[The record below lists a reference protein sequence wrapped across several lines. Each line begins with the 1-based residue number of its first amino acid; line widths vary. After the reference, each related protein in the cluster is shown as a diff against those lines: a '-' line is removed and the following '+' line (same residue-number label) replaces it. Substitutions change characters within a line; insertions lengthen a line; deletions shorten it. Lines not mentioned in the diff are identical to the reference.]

1 MEIEGDDGS
10 RIEVESD
17 GFETVFGRG
26 LGYNTKDRT
35 VSRRHVL
42 FKTENNQ
49 TEPRVSF
56 QVIGKNPL
64 WVRKSGESE
73 RDIKVFRKFD
83 KGEVGAGDWFCTSSQ
98 NPVWFN
104 LKKIGAVKEENDLES
119 ENLERNN
126 LSQIDPVK
134 GLSFSRY
141 LLQISDYNVVLLII
155 DHAIFFYLGIAEFG
169 FLVIGH
175 EFDCYPKQRIKDA
188 NNWDWFI
195 EEPEQ
200 DSEDDD
206 ERFENNKKRKREKKS
221 GDNYDDDDDD
231 WSGESEEDKVIVG
244 KISKVERS
252 KYSTRSKDRKNKTK
266 TCKDTARKK
275 DSLQKKT
282 MSIDNDEDDETLGGF
297 IVNDADEEEEE
308 NGGES
313 DEEEE
318 EFTDE
323 EEEELED

>member
-134 GLSFSRY
+134 
-141 LLQISDYNVVLLII
+141 
-155 DHAIFFYLGIAEFG
+155 EFG

>member
-83 KGEVGAGDWFCTSSQ
+83 KGEVGAGDWFCISSQ

-134 GLSFSRY
+134 
-141 LLQISDYNVVLLII
+141 
-155 DHAIFFYLGIAEFG
+155 EFG